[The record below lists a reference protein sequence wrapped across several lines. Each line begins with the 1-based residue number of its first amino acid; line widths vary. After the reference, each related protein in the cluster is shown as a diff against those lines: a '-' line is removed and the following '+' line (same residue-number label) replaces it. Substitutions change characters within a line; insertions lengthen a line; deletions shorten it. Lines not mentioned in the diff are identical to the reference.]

1 MCPLLWKAVEDEI
14 VFCSRVNNCQSVK
27 LAFMAFINTLHDYRK
42 VLSDGG
48 VSLDVKGAGWLAAF
62 PEPNRA
68 IQLLRNVSA
77 DAGLVTASGDLEA
90 AADRDPFGYDFL
102 GKAIDTGFRVG
113 GFAAPERFVLSVQLA
128 RLLVSLAAGSGFDYP
143 IRFDRPKSLKGVN
156 GGEPYP
162 VLNIDTMTHL
172 AAKDIREKER
182 RLLGRH
188 GAPER
193 DALRSYLEAYC
204 NVVGTEEISLPL
216 SDGDAP
222 GGPPE
227 SYTKHKEKISELL
240 QAERQSEFP
249 GGQMGGD
256 QDESSG
262 EIPEG
267 EGLAP
272 LNTPMS

>member
-1 MCPLLWKAVEDEI
+1 
-14 VFCSRVNNCQSVK
+14 
-27 LAFMAFINTLHDYRK
+27 MAFINTLHDYRK
-42 VLSDGG
+42 RLCDGG
-48 VSLDVKGAGWLAAF
+48 APLDVKGAGWLAAF

-68 IQLLRNVSA
+68 IQLLQNVSA
-77 DAGLVTASGDLEA
+77 DARLVTASEALEA

-113 GFAAPERFVLSVQLA
+113 SFAAPERFALSVQLA
-128 RLLVSLAAGSGFDYP
+128 RLLVSLKEGSGFDYQ
-143 IRFDRPKSLKGVN
+143 IRFDRPTSLKGVN
-156 GGEPYP
+156 RGEPYP
-162 VLNIDTMTHL
+162 VLYIDTMTHL

-182 RLLGRH
+182 QLLGRH
-188 GAPER
+188 DAPKR

-216 SDGDAP
+216 SDGATP
-222 GGPPE
+222 GDPPE
-227 SYTKHKEKISELL
+227 SYTKHKEKISEHLE
-240 QAERQSEFP
+240 AEKGRGLP
-249 GGQMGGD
+249 GDQIDGD
-256 QDESSG
+256 QDENSG